1 MEWALNFSD
10 AFSATAEMIM
20 SFFFSINVVYY
31 IGDFSLLC

>member
-20 SFFFSINVVYY
+20 SFFF
-31 IGDFSLLC
+31 FLLMWFIT